1 VLRTTDP
8 APVRGG
14 PDPLSPDRAKVT
26 FRDRTP
32 SAPSPCCPRLPGGR
46 SHTAAEEQPAR
57 DDKEDQGDER
67 VVDVHVR
74 NLRRKVEVDPA
85 QPRCV
90 ETVRGV
96 GYRLGVE
103 PA

>member
-1 VLRTTDP
+1 
-8 APVRGG
+8 
-14 PDPLSPDRAKVT
+14 
-26 FRDRTP
+26 
-32 SAPSPCCPRLPGGR
+32 
-46 SHTAAEEQPAR
+46 
-57 DDKEDQGDER
+57 
-67 VVDVHVR
+67 
-74 NLRRKVEVDPA
+74 VEVDPA